1 MPPEKA
7 ESMQLQEMVALDW
20 AARLRHLE
28 DLHPRV
34 NALESAVAGLH
45 KDLQTLAEDQ
55 KENHKETQQA
65 LKDYLEHSQQRI
77 DKSDEAM
84 RGAINGLDNNV
95 SGLAQNVTGLAR
107 KVWFFAGAVWVLL
120 GIGGIAFAMRKEL
133 FSAAVAMIGAS

>member
-45 KDLQTLAEDQ
+45 KDLQNLAEDQ

-65 LKDYLEHSQQRI
+65 LKNYLEHSQQRME
-77 DKSDEAM
+77 KGESAM
-84 RGAINGLDNNV
+84 QGAINRLDK
-95 SGLAQNVTGLAR
+95 NVTGLAR
-107 KVWFFAGAVWVLL
+107 KVWFFAGAVWVII
-120 GIGGIAFAMRKEL
+120 GIAGIAFAMRKEL
-133 FSAAVAMIGAS
+133 FSAAAAVIGATT

>member
-45 KDLQTLAEDQ
+45 KDLQNLAEDQ
-55 KENHKETQQA
+55 KENH
-65 LKDYLEHSQQRI
+65 R
-77 DKSDEAM
+77 
-84 RGAINGLDNNV
+84 
-95 SGLAQNVTGLAR
+95 
-107 KVWFFAGAVWVLL
+107 
-120 GIGGIAFAMRKEL
+120 
-133 FSAAVAMIGAS
+133 

>member
-7 ESMQLQEMVALDW
+7 ETMQLQEMVALDW

-34 NALESAVAGLH
+34 NSLESAVAGLH

-65 LKDYLEHSQQRI
+65 LKDYLEHSQQRM
-77 DKSDEAM
+77 DKSEEAT
-84 RGAINGLDNNV
+84 RGAINGLDR
-95 SGLAQNVTGLAR
+95 NVTGLAR
-107 KVWFFAGAVWVLL
+107 KVWFFAGAVWVI
-120 GIGGIAFAMRKEL
+120 IGVAALAFAMRKEL
-133 FSAAVAMIGAS
+133 FTAAATMIGASPQ